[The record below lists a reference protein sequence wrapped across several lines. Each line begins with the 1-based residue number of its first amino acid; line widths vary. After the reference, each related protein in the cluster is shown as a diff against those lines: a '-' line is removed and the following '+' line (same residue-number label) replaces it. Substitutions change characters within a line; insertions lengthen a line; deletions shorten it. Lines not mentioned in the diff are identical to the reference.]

1 MKGLQWSKIL
11 TGQEL
16 RHLHVGCTDVPSV
29 GQDHWP
35 LNYQGK
41 KRCNCTLEN
50 AFFKEYERATEYSPR
65 VNKVEDT
72 QFLGEGSSQ
81 AVSIQDYVVMQE
93 SWICVQDVHL
103 SCCSLCDG
111 GVTMTHLEKHTY
123 NMSVRALKRPATR
136 WQKCNTLYFFNW
148 LEKTDLRLDDNV
160 LPCWTLLIQSK

>member
-1 MKGLQWSKIL
+1 MEQNTYWSRTTTSSCWVYWHAKRRARSL
-11 TGQEL
+11 ASEL
-16 RHLHVGCTDVPSV
+16 S
-29 GQDHWP
+29 
-35 LNYQGK
+35 GK